1 MAKASKTKR
10 SKKGVSKKKYGG
22 SKKKPKS
29 NPEMMMSEDE
39 MMPIHKQTGKGMKGK
54 KGMK

>member
-22 SKKKPKS
+22 SKKKP
-29 NPEMMMSEDE
+29 NTDEMMMSEDE
-39 MMPIHKQTGKGMKGK
+39 MMPMHKQTGKGMKGK